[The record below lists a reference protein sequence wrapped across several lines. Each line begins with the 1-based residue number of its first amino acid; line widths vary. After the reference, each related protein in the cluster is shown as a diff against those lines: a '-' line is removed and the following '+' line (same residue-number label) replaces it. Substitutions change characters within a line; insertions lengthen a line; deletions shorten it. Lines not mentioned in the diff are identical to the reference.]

1 MSADSPGALF
11 IPDHRRCDE
20 LWAQI
25 EEVADDLPA
34 ARARWTTFDKAM
46 RRHCAM
52 EEEVLFPALEDATGM
67 HGGGPTHVMR
77 MEHAQMKHML
87 EEMNAAV
94 ERGDLGAALDQ
105 GDTLLMLIQQHNV
118 KEEGIL
124 YPMADNVLGGAW
136 TEIAERLKKYD

>member
-1 MSADSPGALF
+1 MRADSPGAHF
-11 IPDHRRCDE
+11 TPDHRHCDE

-25 EEVADDLPA
+25 EEVADDPKA
-34 ARARWTTFDKAM
+34 AAERYGAFDRAM
-46 RRHCAM
+46 RRHFAM

-77 MEHAQMKHML
+77 MEHAQMKRML
-87 EEMNAAV
+87 DEMTAAV
-94 ERGDLGAALDQ
+94 ERGDVSGALDQ

-124 YPMADNVLGGAW
+124 YPMCDSVL
-136 TEIAERLKKYD
+136 TP

>member
-11 IPDHRRCDE
+11 TPDHRHCDE

-25 EEVADDLPA
+25 EEVADDAQA
-34 ARARWTTFDKAM
+34 ARERYAAFDRAM
-46 RRHCAM
+46 RRHFAM

-77 MEHAQMKHML
+77 MEHAQMKRML
-87 EEMNAAV
+87 DEMTAAM
-94 ERGDLGAALDQ
+94 ERGDVSGALDQ

-124 YPMADNVLGGAW
+124 YPMCDNVLTPAW
-136 TEIAERLKKYD
+136 AELSEKLSKY